1 MSMLQVKALTLG
13 NLIAAF
19 GIPWGLNIFSVKTRV
34 STKVSYLRRIIIRR
48 ESILAVI
55 LTALMSKGMKC
66 KS

>member
-1 MSMLQVKALTLG
+1 MSMLQVKALALG
-13 NLIAAF
+13 SLITAF
-19 GIPWGLNIFSVKTRV
+19 GIPWDLNIFSVKTRV
-34 STKVSYLRRIIIRR
+34 GTRVSYLQRIITRR

>member
-1 MSMLQVKALTLG
+1 MSMLQAKALALG

-19 GIPWGLNIFSVKTRV
+19 GIPWGLNIFFVKTRV
-34 STKVSYLRRIIIRR
+34 GTKVSYLRRIIIRR

-66 KS
+66 